1 MDRLE
6 VTHACRCMSSLLLM
20 LVLVSFGDVSMS
32 VDASKRVPEVART
45 HADTP
50 TYNLLASDRGQ
61 LSLYTAFSVI
71 TTGRRILTVGAL
83 QGGGCLPNDI
93 DISITLLCTI
103 MFTYLLL
110 SFNDVITSS
119 IFSCFLL
126 LQVPLA
132 IEKNED
138 HRSI

>member
-1 MDRLE
+1 
-6 VTHACRCMSSLLLM
+6 M

-83 QGGGCLPNDI
+83 QGGGVPSERHRYLDHF
-93 DISITLLCTI
+93 TLYHNV
-103 MFTYLLL
+103 YL
-110 SFNDVITSS
+110 FIV
-119 IFSCFLL
+119 
-126 LQVPLA
+126 VV
-132 IEKNED
+132 
-138 HRSI
+138 